1 MKLSTAVAM
10 YVTYKRSVGM
20 RFNTEARTLKSFC
33 RALGDI
39 PMTEVRPD
47 RVLAYLSGTGPITS
61 FWERKHGALCGFY
74 RFAIAR
80 GYATRSPLPPHVPK
94 PPLAFVPYI
103 YSRAELRRLLD
114 VASAIDHP
122 RTRIDPHVLRT
133 LLLLLYGAA
142 LRISEALSLT
152 LADLDLDQSVL
163 CIRESKFYKTRLV
176 PMGPDLAKALGQFIT
191 DRSRAYSCQPDS
203 PVFPCRDGSPI
214 TVRVAENAFRRARN
228 RAGVF
233 RHDGARYQPRL
244 HDLRHSAVVHRLIA
258 WYRSGA
264 DVQFLLPQLATY
276 LGHIHIAATQRY
288 LTLTP
293 DLLREASLRFERFAM
308 EASHA

>member
-1 MKLSTAVAM
+1 M

-20 RFNTEARTLKSFC
+20 RFNTEARTLESFC
-33 RALGDI
+33 RSLGDI

-47 RVLAYLSGTGPITS
+47 QVFAYLAGAGPVTS
-61 FWERKHGALCGFY
+61 FWERKHSALCGFY
-74 RFAIAR
+74 HFAIAR
-80 GYATRSPLPPHVPK
+80 GYATHSPLPSRVPK

-114 VASAIDHP
+114 VASAIDNP
-122 RTRIDPHVLRT
+122 RTRIDPLVLRM

-152 LADLDLDQSVL
+152 MADLDLEQSVL
-163 CIRESKFYKTRLV
+163 CIRESKFYKTRMV
-176 PMGPDLAKALGQFIT
+176 PMGQDLAEALDQFIA
-191 DRSRAYSCQPDS
+191 DRCRTHSCKRDS

-214 TVRVAENAFRRARN
+214 TVRIAENAFRRVRN

-233 RHDGARYQPRL
+233 RYDGARYQPRL
-244 HDLRHSAVVHRLIA
+244 HDLRHAAVVHRLIA

-293 DLLREASLRFERFAM
+293 ELLREASLRFERFAM

>member
-1 MKLSTAVAM
+1 MKLSAAVAM

-47 RVLAYLSGTGPITS
+47 QVLAYLSGTGPITS
-61 FWERKHGALCGFY
+61 FWERKHRALCGFY

-133 LLLLLYGAA
+133 LFLLLYGAA

-152 LADLDLDQSVL
+152 VADLDLEQSVL

-176 PMGPDLAKALGQFIT
+176 PMGPDLA
-191 DRSRAYSCQPDS
+191 
-203 PVFPCRDGSPI
+203 
-214 TVRVAENAFRRARN
+214 
-228 RAGVF
+228 
-233 RHDGARYQPRL
+233 
-244 HDLRHSAVVHRLIA
+244 
-258 WYRSGA
+258 
-264 DVQFLLPQLATY
+264 
-276 LGHIHIAATQRY
+276 
-288 LTLTP
+288 
-293 DLLREASLRFERFAM
+293 
-308 EASHA
+308 